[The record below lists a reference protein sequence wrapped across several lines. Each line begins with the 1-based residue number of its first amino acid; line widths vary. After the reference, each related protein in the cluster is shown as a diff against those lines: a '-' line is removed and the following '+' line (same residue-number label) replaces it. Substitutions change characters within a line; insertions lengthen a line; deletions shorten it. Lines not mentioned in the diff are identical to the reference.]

1 MLIVPHALWTYGSLV
16 AMLGAMSL
24 WMASP
29 VHAQSINA
37 SNDVSV
43 ACSDNAIAN
52 SPWGMVY
59 CTDEDRAV
67 ANVAAAFASD
77 RETNERPVPL
87 APLDCS
93 YTGRPFFFNAST
105 PLTVTCTGGRGNEV
119 SSGLTADTFIN
130 EAGVT
135 GSSASNANNFVFN
148 INDFEDSPANSSGHV
163 INMDLASGTH
173 VTVGLVT
180 VNLQN
185 TSGTREILATA
196 SNAAGLNVNA
206 RAGIVINNG
215 TTITHQR
222 SGQSYNGQFRGIV
235 AIARND
241 GTTKTVTITNS
252 GNIGNNCSRSG
263 TNCGLG
269 HFGIEIAPST
279 NNNTASDVTVTNTG
293 WIRLGGNN
301 DDGDAS
307 AGIFVQQ
314 AGGAVTIS
322 NNADI
327 RIGNT
332 GNRFGRAIATAG
344 AGEGMTVNFQG
355 GNVEAYYVVD
365 VTRGEADDDITINVS
380 GGRVSGAV
388 HLQGGD
394 DTLNVM
400 SGGVMQFLNNASAG
414 SEFREGD
421 DSVTVNSGGAVWL
434 GEATGGSDLV
444 DLNGLDTF
452 TIKGGATLRMFMDS
466 TFTSSASTSFI
477 FGTFGGGDLKFDG
490 SGLITLELVLPSG
503 YTLANR
509 AAFDLI
515 DVEESNNT
523 LDFENGADVDN
534 IRVRL
539 IASNGNTLGGYYGIV
554 TEGSGEKL
562 RVAWQTV
569 TASTMNCSFA
579 SATVTCTGG
588 NTGDDEFRVGMHLR
602 RIFADVTQLASYT
615 GDLTVTL
622 NNLSGNIGSGTPT
635 DHAVNFD
642 GTASGSFVSG
652 KLTVN
657 MQTNSS
663 TKRAIE
669 SPVANRAGLRVW
681 GSGEVVVN
689 NAAEIRHKRT
699 GNDYDSAFR
708 GILARAGG
716 TSALTV
722 SNSGNIGVSCT
733 SDCGV
738 AHRGLELLA
747 SGNSDSG
754 STVTVTNSG
763 NITFGPGDSG
773 SNAGS
778 SGIFV
783 TRAGGTVTITNT
795 GNINVAN
802 AAGTADSNRG
812 KAISL
817 QSNSVVNFNG
827 GTVDAHYFLYAER
840 SADYTLNA
848 TINGG
853 TVRGALRW
861 HGGNAVVTVN
871 NGGVLDFRGT
881 SEFAG
886 GDNSLTVNSGGT
898 VYLGHA
904 STEGTDEVNLNGLDT
919 FTVKAGTTLRLF
931 MRSDFGAS
939 THTELTF
946 GSGDFVFDGS
956 GTYTIEIVLPSGYTL
971 ADRNAFDLINVD
983 GNNNTLDFI
992 NGADVNNVNVILRQ
1006 GGNALS
1012 GYIVTPTDSG
1022 TDGEILRVQWLTVTP
1037 STLACSGTPPTISC
1051 SGGTA
1056 SDDEITKGI
1065 TLRRI
1070 FADVSAL
1077 GTSYTG
1083 NLVINLDNLVADLN
1097 TANDTTTH
1105 AIFMNAGETGSRV
1118 SGNLTVNVQTNSA
1131 IKRSLFVSAANTSGM
1146 YLLSQ
1151 AGLTINNASN
1161 IVHSQRNNAYNDQF
1175 RGIIALANGTGNATI
1190 TNTGNIGNSCT
1201 DDCGA
1206 GHWGMEIVLPNASD
1220 AGNIT
1225 VTNRG
1230 NITIG
1235 GDSGTGAGSGGIYV
1249 AQSGGSA
1256 TIDNYGNISVGDT
1269 SDNDGSAIV
1278 TGGSDD
1284 GVTVNFR
1291 GGTVTATY
1299 ALRATRDADYD
1310 VAMNVNGG
1318 TVTGRFRSYGGDDTV
1333 TVNNGGTYIMSNGTS
1348 DFGDGSSDDIIV
1360 NSGGSLRLGDAS
1372 NGSDGV
1378 DINGVETF
1386 TVKSGA
1392 TLRIFMD
1399 STFSDSAANKFTFD
1413 SGDFVFDG
1421 SGTVTLEIVLPSGYT
1436 LATRDAFDL
1445 IDVDGSNNTLDFSGG
1460 FSVSDFNVRLI
1471 RGGVNLGSYLA
1482 TVSEVSGEKLQV
1494 QWRLLTANSLT
1505 CSPSN
1510 SNSTISCSSGSAAEL
1525 ANGLTAAEIFSFA
1538 GSDVTRI
1545 AGAGVINL
1553 NNFGVDVNTDAASN
1567 THGIEIDGTAGNP
1580 DLIGGNITVN
1590 HQTNSV
1596 TKRSV
1601 FVRGANQAAL
1611 FVKGAAS
1618 VTVTNAANL
1627 VFAQS
1632 GNVYNSLIGI
1642 TAQSA
1647 GTGNVSVTNNSGARI
1662 GFASDCSSNCGS
1674 AHRGIAVIHDGS
1686 GTVSVSNAGT
1696 IRVLGSGSGDAG
1708 ILVAA
1713 GTETGAVTITNTG
1726 TINTSSGDAISLSG
1740 GASNDTA
1747 TINLSGT
1754 VTAGDELVSSTFAG
1768 AVTTN
1773 ITGGTVTGTVTLGGG
1788 NDRVNVSGGTLTGT
1802 LSLGGG
1808 NDSVTVSGG
1817 TLSGTLD
1824 LGGGNDSVTVSG
1836 GRLAATFNLGGGND
1850 GVTVNSGGN
1859 LVINNG
1865 ASNFGAGT
1873 DSVTVN
1879 SGGNLTMGDATNGSD
1894 GVSIAGVENF
1904 TLEGGSTLNLFVNN
1918 NFSTISMSGA
1928 TLAVRGEGNAPTIV
1942 INLPSGY
1949 DLSAGGDLNLFT
1961 ASSLSIGVTAS
1972 SGDDAP
1978 TLAGLAARVRFVQ
1991 AGTLL
1996 KARDVAFSV
2005 SGTNILKA
2013 QWAAIQRVDFSD
2025 LAIAAGANQRQL
2037 GIARVLQTASLR
2049 DGSGEVFDHLYN
2061 VLEEVGNDRHQNL
2074 GEALDRVSA
2083 PIYGTMVQANW
2094 FADQQLAEQVL
2105 NQSCA
2110 QSNYLGKKRYS
2121 TYSALRRQGQIVCG
2135 RTAIWGSLLRK
2146 TDKEGTVGF
2155 NEDSPINF
2163 AAFWDLSL
2171 TNQIHMSFGGS
2182 YSLLAH
2188 ENNRGG
2194 ESDGHRVSFAAS
2206 GHFAPS
2212 GLLQTDGFRAG
2223 GAITLG
2229 VTAHDMERATFN
2241 TAVVESE
2248 PVFVNYGVHAK
2259 VAYRAYVDADV
2270 YMEPSAGISA
2280 TQIFMQDVEENN
2292 LSTVSGVSPFNL
2304 NVNDEH
2310 FNFTSLRT
2318 ALLFGGDYLYPGDVT
2333 FQPLFKIGMT
2343 YVLSG
2348 FDEIDI
2354 TSQLAADRMG
2364 NSFTYTGVMDDIYV
2378 DFAAGVQLFADEQ
2391 FFGSLDY
2398 DGMVGINGD
2407 VGRHSATFK
2416 LSF

>member
-1 MLIVPHALWTYGSLV
+1 
-16 AMLGAMSL
+16 
-24 WMASP
+24 
-29 VHAQSINA
+29 
-37 SNDVSV
+37 
-43 ACSDNAIAN
+43 
-52 SPWGMVY
+52 
-59 CTDEDRAV
+59 
-67 ANVAAAFASD
+67 
-77 RETNERPVPL
+77 
-87 APLDCS
+87 
-93 YTGRPFFFNAST
+93 
-105 PLTVTCTGGRGNEV
+105 
-119 SSGLTADTFIN
+119 
-130 EAGVT
+130 
-135 GSSASNANNFVFN
+135 
-148 INDFEDSPANSSGHV
+148 
-163 INMDLASGTH
+163 
-173 VTVGLVT
+173 
-180 VNLQN
+180 
-185 TSGTREILATA
+185 
-196 SNAAGLNVNA
+196 
-206 RAGIVINNG
+206 
-215 TTITHQR
+215 
-222 SGQSYNGQFRGIV
+222 
-235 AIARND
+235 
-241 GTTKTVTITNS
+241 
-252 GNIGNNCSRSG
+252 
-263 TNCGLG
+263 
-269 HFGIEIAPST
+269 
-279 NNNTASDVTVTNTG
+279 
-293 WIRLGGNN
+293 
-301 DDGDAS
+301 
-307 AGIFVQQ
+307 
-314 AGGAVTIS
+314 
-322 NNADI
+322 
-327 RIGNT
+327 
-332 GNRFGRAIATAG
+332 
-344 AGEGMTVNFQG
+344 
-355 GNVEAYYVVD
+355 
-365 VTRGEADDDITINVS
+365 
-380 GGRVSGAV
+380 
-388 HLQGGD
+388 
-394 DTLNVM
+394 
-400 SGGVMQFLNNASAG
+400 MQFLNNASAG

-434 GEATGGSDLV
+434 GNATDGSDIV
-444 DLNGLDTF
+444 DLNGLETF

-523 LDFENGADVDN
+523 LDFENGASVGN
-534 IRVRL
+534 IRLRL
-539 IASNGNTLGGYYGIV
+539 IGSNGTALTGYYGIV

-562 RVAWQTV
+562 QVAWQTV
-569 TASTMNCSFA
+569 TASTMNCSW
-579 SATVTCTGG
+579 SSPTVTCTGG

-635 DHAVNFD
+635 DHVVNFD
-642 GTASGSFVSG
+642 GTASGSTVSG

-716 TSALTV
+716 TSPLTV

-1161 IVHSQRNNAYNDQF
+1161 IVHSQRNNAYNNQF

-1201 DDCGA
+1201 DDCGV
-1206 GHWGMEIVLPNASD
+1206 GHWGMEINLPDASD
-1220 AGNIT
+1220 AGNVT

-1235 GDSGTGAGSGGIYV
+1235 GDSGNGSGSGGIFI
-1249 AQSGGSA
+1249 AQSGGAVS
-1256 TIDNYGNISVGDT
+1256 IDNYGNISVGDT
-1269 SDNDGSAIV
+1269 ANNSGAAVVTEGSNDGVS
-1278 TGGSDD
+1278 
-1284 GVTVNFR
+1284 VNFR

-1299 ALRATRDADYD
+1299 AVRSSRDANYS
-1310 VAMNVNGG
+1310 VEMRVSGG
-1318 TVTGRFRSYGGDDTV
+1318 TVTGRFRSYGDDDLIR
-1333 TVNNGGTYIMSNGTS
+1333 VNNGGTYVMSNGTS
-1348 DFGDGSSDDIIV
+1348 DFGAGSNDRIIV
-1360 NSGGSLRLGDAS
+1360 DSGGSLRLGDS
-1372 NGSDGV
+1372 TNGSDGV

-1386 TVKSGA
+1386 TVNSGA

-1399 STFSDSAANKFTFD
+1399 STFSGSAANKFTFD
-1413 SGDFVFDG
+1413 SGDFVFNG

-1471 RGGVNLGSYLA
+1471 RGGVNLGSYIA
-1482 TVSEVSGEKLQV
+1482 TVSEASGEILQV

-1510 SNSTISCSSGSAAEL
+1510 SNSTISCSSGAATEL
-1525 ANGLTAAEIFSFA
+1525 ADGLTAAEIFSYA
-1538 GSDVTRI
+1538 GSAVTRI

-1553 NNFGVDVNTDAASN
+1553 NNLGVDVNTNANSN
-1567 THGIEIDGTAGNP
+1567 THGIEIDGTAGDP

-1596 TKRSV
+1596 TRRSV
-1601 FVRGANQAAL
+1601 FVRGSSKAAL
-1611 FVKGAAS
+1611 YVKSAAS
-1618 VTVTNAANL
+1618 LTVMSAAPLSFSEKSGGGYNIGLRGIEAIAASGTATVTNSGNIGFIASCSAGNNNNCGATHIGIYSELTSGAGTNTVTNSGTINMRPEANANL
-1627 VFAQS
+1627 A
-1632 GNVYNSLIGI
+1632 NVGI
-1642 TAQSA
+1642 QMVGGTQTVTN
-1647 GTGNVSVTNNSGARI
+1647 TGNITM
-1662 GFASDCSSNCGS
+1662 
-1674 AHRGIAVIHDGS
+1674 DGS
-1686 GTVSVSNAGT
+1686 GAAVSLGTLAGAATVNFNGGT
-1696 IRVLGSGSGDAG
+1696 VTTGGN
-1708 ILVAA
+1708 LV
-1713 GTETGAVTITNTG
+1713 TSDTTTNAVTVNVNRGTATG
-1726 TINTSSGDAISLSG
+1726 TINLSN
-1740 GASNDTA
+1740 GA
-1747 TINLSGT
+1747 
-1754 VTAGDELVSSTFAG
+1754 
-1768 AVTTN
+1768 
-1773 ITGGTVTGTVTLGGG
+1773 
-1788 NDRVNVSGGTLTGT
+1788 DRVNVSGGTLTGT
-1802 LSLGGG
+1802 VTLGGGNDGVTVSGGTLSGTLDLGGG

-1817 TLSGTLD
+1817 TLSGTLN
-1824 LGGGNDSVTVSG
+1824 LGDGNDSVTVSG

-1949 DLSAGGDLNLFT
+1949 DLSAGGDLDLFT

-2061 VLEEVGNDRHQNL
+2061 ALEEVGNDRHQNL
-2074 GEALDRVSA
+2074 GEALESRLCAHLWHHGAS
-2083 PIYGTMVQANW
+2083 
-2094 FADQQLAEQVL
+2094 QLV
-2105 NQSCA
+2105 
-2110 QSNYLGKKRYS
+2110 
-2121 TYSALRRQGQIVCG
+2121 RRPTTG
-2135 RTAIWGSLLRK
+2135 
-2146 TDKEGTVGF
+2146 
-2155 NEDSPINF
+2155 
-2163 AAFWDLSL
+2163 
-2171 TNQIHMSFGGS
+2171 
-2182 YSLLAH
+2182 
-2188 ENNRGG
+2188 
-2194 ESDGHRVSFAAS
+2194 
-2206 GHFAPS
+2206 
-2212 GLLQTDGFRAG
+2212 RAG
-2223 GAITLG
+2223 A
-2229 VTAHDMERATFN
+2229 
-2241 TAVVESE
+2241 
-2248 PVFVNYGVHAK
+2248 
-2259 VAYRAYVDADV
+2259 
-2270 YMEPSAGISA
+2270 
-2280 TQIFMQDVEENN
+2280 
-2292 LSTVSGVSPFNL
+2292 
-2304 NVNDEH
+2304 
-2310 FNFTSLRT
+2310 
-2318 ALLFGGDYLYPGDVT
+2318 
-2333 FQPLFKIGMT
+2333 
-2343 YVLSG
+2343 
-2348 FDEIDI
+2348 
-2354 TSQLAADRMG
+2354 
-2364 NSFTYTGVMDDIYV
+2364 
-2378 DFAAGVQLFADEQ
+2378 
-2391 FFGSLDY
+2391 
-2398 DGMVGINGD
+2398 
-2407 VGRHSATFK
+2407 
-2416 LSF
+2416 